1 MKKRKRGHSY
11 VWHHPNG
18 EIVGVGT
25 ILPDAPPQLRLALP
39 PDDPQRLSLI
49 EIEALQD
56 HEPLKI
62 LEHIRVI
69 AGELREREEP
79 HTHEGG

>member
-1 MKKRKRGHSY
+1 MKKRNRQGRSY

-49 EIEALQD
+49 EIEALQN
-56 HEPLKI
+56 HEPSKI
-62 LEHIRVI
+62 LEQMRVI
-69 AGELREREEP
+69 AGRLRER
-79 HTHEGG
+79 